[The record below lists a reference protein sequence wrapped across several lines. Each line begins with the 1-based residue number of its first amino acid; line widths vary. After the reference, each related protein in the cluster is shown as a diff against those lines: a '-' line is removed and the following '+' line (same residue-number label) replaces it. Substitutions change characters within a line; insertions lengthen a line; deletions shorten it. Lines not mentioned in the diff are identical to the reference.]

1 MPKKAN
7 AILLTAL
14 LLLTLCAGCAP
25 GGESSGPALA
35 PGEERL
41 QLTEEHKELYATWL
55 RPLADNGTLMEE
67 AQILEQ
73 GSSYEMVQDLE
84 VVDAVLREDSIT
96 LTAVLYGIVRLDPE
110 TGAEA
115 VVPGGWLWDGSTI
128 QSPEDDP
135 HSPFIPLGT
144 STVTLRETAAGQEVL
159 SCTWEPLEEPGRRY
173 LEERNQAAAAE
184 IAASEKPD
192 LSGYDPQMV
201 DFVYRIVR
209 THRNISGPEEI
220 TTWDLGQITS
230 LTLNYLAAGTEYF
243 QEHGEYP
250 VLDSGIL
257 RLMPNLRSFT
267 SYCPLSDYSVFEGMD
282 LETMTLSLE
291 SEEAVLDFSN
301 LCIGHTKRLNIEN
314 FRQDIALDLS
324 HSKVDTLSFHSWVA
338 GANGFRGC
346 DSVTR
351 LEIHHTRTDTSLI
364 NAETFPNLKELDMEF
379 MSDYARV
386 RDFSQLS
393 SFGEDVE
400 INLTLTYQACN
411 NKTVA
416 SLAGVRLDRLTL
428 DPKNGQWPL
437 NEPDP
442 ALVAQV
448 NAGQV
453 TWVEG
458 Y

>member
-1 MPKKAN
+1 
-7 AILLTAL
+7 
-14 LLLTLCAGCAP
+14 
-25 GGESSGPALA
+25 
-35 PGEERL
+35 
-41 QLTEEHKELYATWL
+41 
-55 RPLADNGTLMEE
+55 
-67 AQILEQ
+67 
-73 GSSYEMVQDLE
+73 
-84 VVDAVLREDSIT
+84 
-96 LTAVLYGIVRLDPE
+96 
-110 TGAEA
+110 
-115 VVPGGWLWDGSTI
+115 
-128 QSPEDDP
+128 
-135 HSPFIPLGT
+135 
-144 STVTLRETAAGQEVL
+144 
-159 SCTWEPLEEPGRRY
+159 
-173 LEERNQAAAAE
+173 
-184 IAASEKPD
+184 
-192 LSGYDPQMV
+192 
-201 DFVYRIVR
+201 
-209 THRNISGPEEI
+209 
-220 TTWDLGQITS
+220 
-230 LTLNYLAAGTEYF
+230 
-243 QEHGEYP
+243 
-250 VLDSGIL
+250 
-257 RLMPNLRSFT
+257 
-267 SYCPLSDYSVFEGMD
+267 
-282 LETMTLSLE
+282 MTLSLE

-437 NEPDP
+437 DEPDP

-453 TWVEG
+453 IWVEG